1 VDTLAH
7 PKPARDVQDAVP
19 WTRVP
24 AERVVRLGG
33 LTADQLAIALD
44 PPPEDAP
51 AVIAYQVTPPCTA
64 PIAMVDRVLT
74 ALEVLARELFP
85 AWLPSADAIDTASGL
100 DRRTVRQL
108 ARRLGSTTSHYGP
121 FLADLAE
128 AALLGGPSDHRFPPE
143 IRARGLSR
151 LLRDIYRRES
161 VAVVISA
168 QVPLGRDDQHA
179 VAAAAEWLANHGRI
193 GVWLVGDPL
202 SQVDRFPLVTLPV
215 PEYLAE
221 LARAA
226 GTSEEQEATVHFPV
240 LAGRPHPG
248 SKTEHALE
256 AALARCEWAR
266 GRTWN
271 QTHQAHRLAPPIRVD
286 LMWLDCRCVVEI
298 DGPDHLGALKYADD
312 RRRDNTLVLD
322 GFAVLRFTN
331 DEVKGDLPRALDVIR
346 ILLTTRR
353 NNEGMHV

>member
-1 VDTLAH
+1 METLAQ
-7 PKPARDVQDAVP
+7 PKPAREVHHAVR
-19 WTRVP
+19 WSRVP
-24 AERVVRLGG
+24 TERVVRLVG

-44 PPPEDAP
+44 PLPEDAP
-51 AVIAYQVTPPCTA
+51 AVISYQVTPPCTA
-64 PIAMVDRVLT
+64 PIAIVDRIL
-74 ALEVLARELFP
+74 AELEVLARELFP

-108 ARRLGSTTSHYGP
+108 ARRLGSTSSHYGP

-128 AALLGGPSDHRFPPE
+128 AALLRRPGDHRFAPD

-151 LLRDIYRRES
+151 LLRDSYRRES
-161 VAVVISA
+161 VAVAISA
-168 QVPLGRDDQHA
+168 TVPLSRDDQRA
-179 VAAAAEWLANHGRI
+179 VAAAAEWLSNHGRI
-193 GVWLVGDPL
+193 GVWIVGEPL
-202 SQVDRFPLVTLPV
+202 PQIDRFPLVTLPV
-215 PEYLAE
+215 PVYLAE

-226 GTSEEQEATVHFPV
+226 GTSDERETTVQFPV

-248 SKTEHALE
+248 SQTEHALE

-271 QTHQAHRLAPPIRVD
+271 QTHQTHRLAPPIRVD
-286 LMWLDCRCVVEI
+286 LMWPDCRCVVEI
-298 DGPDHLGALKYADD
+298 DGLDHLGALKYADD

-331 DEVKGDLPRALDVIR
+331 EEVTGDLSRVLDVIQM
-346 ILLTTRR
+346 LLTTRR
-353 NNEGMHV
+353 HDEGTHA